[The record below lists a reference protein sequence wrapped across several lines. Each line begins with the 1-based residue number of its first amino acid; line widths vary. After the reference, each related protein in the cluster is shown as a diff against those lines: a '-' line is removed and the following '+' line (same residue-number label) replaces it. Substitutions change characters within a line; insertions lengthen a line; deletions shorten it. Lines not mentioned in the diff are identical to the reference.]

1 LACPNYD
8 FVFGLHLIHVTY
20 GVVVG
25 QEHMG
30 AAFPHFSDVRTR
42 WKRVPTLFHSK
53 LTWSYVRFLRCPVC
67 SFSAGFRWWGPGARR
82 GGRPHVRMQ
91 NL

>member
-1 LACPNYD
+1 MTCPNYD

-53 LTWSYVRFLRCPVC
+53 LT
-67 SFSAGFRWWGPGARR
+67 
-82 GGRPHVRMQ
+82 
-91 NL
+91 